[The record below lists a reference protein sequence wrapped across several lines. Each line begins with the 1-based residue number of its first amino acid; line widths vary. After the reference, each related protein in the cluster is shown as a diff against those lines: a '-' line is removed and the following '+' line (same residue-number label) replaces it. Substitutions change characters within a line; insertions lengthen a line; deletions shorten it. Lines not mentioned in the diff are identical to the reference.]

1 MKSYL
6 FNRLNIGTLAA
17 SILLLLL
24 SEGCS
29 SDTDDTTASGSSPT
43 EESSE
48 AVVRVPITIALGGY
62 DEAEEEASSSEDG
75 TTSDEGTRSAP
86 PGAGSSTPSNSTTSD
101 DKGYEET
108 QSINTVRVIAFR
120 RKAKTENEANEES
133 SDDTEGFE
141 YDPNNDITLTTLTDE
156 YGHTDDYLSGT
167 SHKHRVAKGTFAKS
181 KGYEYRIVALAYD
194 TEEKFPYPEYSPY
207 WKVINDY
214 TIFNIGKGT
223 TYDDFKV
230 DFRKALVTTD
240 SGDKKGNWRSFI
252 WGNGITTHNS
262 KCLSDYLASIPQLF
276 YGFIYQKGDKT
287 KSPIIPYSTT
297 DNDNKIVTNTSLTG
311 TLYRG
316 MAEVVLNL
324 KTGKIGF
331 ANPLWYCLM
340 ADNVLTTVNL
350 TSYDDFNHGYNTIA
364 DGKYTAI
371 AYHSTPSSGETI
383 TLKAFLLPG
392 KTHLAVR
399 GSFHMDPYAQNGQIK
414 AKDVTSS
421 DNATGVI
428 TVNALNNVFY
438 LRRNHKYVFTY
449 TDHSV
454 IMGKSHEIE

>member
-6 FNRLNIGTLAA
+6 FNRLNIGTIAA

-29 SDTDDTTASGSSPT
+29 SDTDDTTASGSSQT

-62 DEAEEEASSSEDG
+62 D
-75 TTSDEGTRSAP
+75 T
-86 PGAGSSTPSNSTTSD
+86 TTSD
-101 DKGYEET
+101 DNGYEET
-108 QSINTVRVIAFR
+108 KSINTVRVIAFR
-120 RKAKTENEANEES
+120 RKAKSDNDTNADTES
-133 SDDTEGFE
+133 TDDTQGFE

-156 YGHTDDYLSGT
+156 DGHTDDYLSGT

-194 TEEKFPYPEYSPY
+194 TDESFPYPEYSPY

-214 TIFNIGKGT
+214 TTFHIGKGT

-230 DFRKALVTTD
+230 DFGKALVDRNTKD
-240 SGDKKGNWRSFI
+240 QKGNWRSFI
-252 WGNGITTHNS
+252 WGNGLTTHNS

-276 YGFIYQKGDKT
+276 YGIIYQKGDET
-287 KSPIIPYSTT
+287 QNPIISYSTT
-297 DNDNKIVTNTSLTG
+297 ENDSKIVTDTPLTG

-324 KTGKIGF
+324 KTGSIGL
-331 ANPLWYCLM
+331 ANPQWYCLL

-364 DGKYTAI
+364 EGKYTAI
-371 AYHSTPSSGETI
+371 AFHSTPSSGETI

-399 GSFHMDPYAQNGQIK
+399 GSFHIDPYAQNGQIRT
-414 AKDVTSS
+414 KDVTSS

-428 TVNALNNVFY
+428 SVDALNNIFY

-454 IMGKSHEIE
+454 IMGTSHELE

>member
-6 FNRLNIGTLAA
+6 FNRLNIGTIAA

-29 SDTDDTTASGSSPT
+29 SDTDDTTASDSSYT

-62 DEAEEEASSSEDG
+62 DEAEETSSSEDG
-75 TTSDEGTRSAP
+75 TTAGEGTRSAP

-101 DKGYEET
+101 DNGYEET
-108 QSINTVRVIAFR
+108 KSINTVRVIAFR
-120 RKAKTENEANEES
+120 RKAKSDNDTDTES
-133 SDDTEGFE
+133 TDDTQGFE

-156 YGHTDDYLSGT
+156 DGHTDDYLSGT

-194 TEEKFPYPEYSPY
+194 TEESFPYPEYSPY

-214 TIFNIGKGT
+214 TTFHIGKGT

-230 DFRKALVTTD
+230 DFGKALVDRNTKD
-240 SGDKKGNWRSFI
+240 QKGNWRSFI
-252 WGNGITTHNS
+252 WGNGLTTHNS

-276 YGFIYQKGDKT
+276 YGIIYQQGDET
-287 KSPIIPYSTT
+287 QNPIISYSTT
-297 DNDNKIVTNTSLTG
+297 ENNNQIVTDTPLAG

-324 KTGKIGF
+324 KTGSIGL
-331 ANPLWYCLM
+331 ANPQWYCLL

-350 TSYDDFNHGYNTIA
+350 TSYDDFNHGYNTISE
-364 DGKYTAI
+364 GKYTAI
-371 AYHSTPSSGETI
+371 AFHSTPSSGETI

-399 GSFHMDPYAQNGQIK
+399 GSFHIDPYAQNGQIRT
-414 AKDVTSS
+414 KDVTSS

-428 TVNALNNVFY
+428 SVDALNNIFY

-454 IMGKSHEIE
+454 IMGTSHELE